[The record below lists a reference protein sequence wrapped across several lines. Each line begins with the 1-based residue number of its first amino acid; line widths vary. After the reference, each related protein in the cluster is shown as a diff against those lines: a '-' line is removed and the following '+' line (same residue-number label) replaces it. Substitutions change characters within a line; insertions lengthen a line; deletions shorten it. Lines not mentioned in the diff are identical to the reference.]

1 MHHIA
6 SYHVTSTPP
15 CSLPLLNSKYSTE
28 VPYSECL
35 ISHTALL
42 FVALYHVVL
51 QVIKKRIEALIDRE
65 YLERD
70 TENSNTYRYLA

>member
-1 MHHIA
+1 
-6 SYHVTSTPP
+6 
-15 CSLPLLNSKYSTE
+15 
-28 VPYSECL
+28 
-35 ISHTALL
+35 
-42 FVALYHVVL
+42 LYYVVL